1 MRRRSN
7 RRGLPR
13 RSRLLIN
20 AVTVAVTVLF
30 SYIALSGINL
40 SEVWHALRTSD
51 YLWLIPALIAFG
63 LGNVARGLRWRSLFA
78 PGRRPPRGS
87 VINATMIGYFYNSI
101 LPARAGEAARV
112 LVLNQRSSTPAIEII
127 GTVVIERLYDLIAI
141 LVIFFAA
148 EPWLPHVSWFG
159 AAAVAAIVLAG
170 LIVAA
175 VVVLAV
181 YGDRPLRLL
190 LRPLRRFSAVLRR
203 APGAHDRRAQPRPLR
218 PAPRHRRAG
227 SLPLDAR
234 RLDALG
240 AVRLLRQ
247 RRLPPAPALRLRR
260 ARRRGDRPLD
270 DPALAARR
278 DRRVRGRG
286 ADRAESLWRAPLAWR
301 CPTRSSCTRSTLFR
315 SSSSAS
321 LLLQYNARHPG
332 PKGALSLEVAGGGW
346 LVTESMFGS
355 RRGSSS
361 ARPER
366 RCAGLV
372 PGLGSTGRSMST
384 PAGTSSLS
392 GGAARRRH
400 TAQPLAELRAST
412 ARRHK

>member
-1 MRRRSN
+1 LSASEQVRARRESPR
-7 RRGLPR
+7 LPR

-40 SEVWHALRTSD
+40 SEVWRALRTSD

-63 LGNVARGLRWRSLFA
+63 LGDVARGLRWRSLFA

-127 GTVVIERLYDLIAI
+127 GTVVIERLYDVIAI

-148 EPWLPHVSWFG
+148 EPWLVHVSWFG
-159 AAAVAAIVLAG
+159 AAALAAIVLAG

-190 LRPLRRFSAVLRR
+190 LRPLRRFSLFSGERLERTIDELNHGLSGLRHGAVALEAFLWTLAAWMLTALCAYFVSVAFHLHLPFACAVLV
-203 APGAHDRRAQPRPLR
+203 AVAIGLGMILPSPPGAIGVFEGAALIALKAYGVPHSQA
-218 PAPRHRRAG
+218 
-227 SLPLDAR
+227 LPY
-234 RLDALG
+234 ALVLHAVNFVPFVVVG
-240 AVRLLRQ
+240 A
-247 RRLPPAPALRLRR
+247 
-260 ARRRGDRPLD
+260 
-270 DPALAARR
+270 
-278 DRRVRGRG
+278 
-286 ADRAESLWRAPLAWR
+286 
-301 CPTRSSCTRSTLFR
+301 
-315 SSSSAS
+315 

-332 PKGALSLEVAGGGW
+332 PKGAWRLEVPDD
-346 LVTESMFGS
+346 E
-355 RRGSSS
+355 
-361 ARPER
+361 
-366 RCAGLV
+366 
-372 PGLGSTGRSMST
+372 
-384 PAGTSSLS
+384 PAGS
-392 GGAARRRH
+392 GSVAR
-400 TAQPLAELRAST
+400 
-412 ARRHK
+412 